1 MTTTSTWDDRGGFAL
16 PVAVF
21 ALVMVGVLVT
31 SGFFLAQQETRV
43 GVASSNANQAV
54 YLAEDGVSTTL
65 LDWADQSFTDL
76 AVGEVDSL
84 SGTGHG
90 GEWVVEVLRTSGQTY
105 FLTSYGEVTEGGNR
119 AGANRRLGTLVRILM
134 PDLDPPAAIA
144 TVDSI
149 SVGGSSQI
157 QGHDDVPDAWSGGLC
172 DDPPTDK
179 PGILID
185 DSTAVERNGGAHEI
199 DGQPAVEEDPDLTA
213 DDLLDF
219 GGVTWDELASMAD
232 HVFPSTT
239 TVNNTAPSLDVDGNC
254 DRSDRNNWGDPENPS
269 AECGNFFPI
278 IYAGQDLKL
287 NSSSSGQGIMLVE
300 GNVEFKGGFEFY
312 GVVIAK
318 GSFVTAGTGGHVNGG
333 VIATNASIH
342 EDDDG
347 DDESEVTGNAVVTN
361 ATCAAQRAIE
371 NNSSLTRP
379 RPLAQRSWVDLTAL
393 SY

>member
-1 MTTTSTWDDRGGFAL
+1 MTSTNLWNDRSGFAL

-43 GVASSNANQAV
+43 GVASSNATKAV
-54 YLAEDGVSTTL
+54 YLAEDGVSSTL
-65 LDWADQSFTDL
+65 LDWANQSFTDL
-76 AVGEVDSL
+76 AVGQVDSL

-134 PDLDPPAAIA
+134 PDLQPPAAIA
-144 TVDSI
+144 TVGDI
-149 SVGGSSQI
+149 TVGGSSQI
-157 QGHDDVPDAWSGGLC
+157 QGHDEDPDEWGGGLC
-172 DDPPTDK
+172 DGTLDDK

-185 DSTAVERNGGAHEI
+185 DADGVHRNGNAHDI
-199 DGQPAVEEDPDLTA
+199 DGQPDIEEDANMTE

-219 GGVTWDELASMAD
+219 GGVTWDELVSMAD
-232 HVFPSTT
+232 HTFPSTT
-239 TVNNTAPSLDVDGNC
+239 TVNNTSPTLDADGNC
-254 DRSDRNNWGDPENPS
+254 DRSDRNNWGDPANPS
-269 AECGNFFPI
+269 EPCGNFFPI
-278 IYAGQDLKL
+278 IYAAQDLKL
-287 NSSSSGQGIMLVE
+287 NSSAKGQGIMLVE
-300 GNVEFKGGFEFY
+300 GNVEFKGGYEFY

-318 GSFVTAGTGGHVNGG
+318 GEFVTAGTGGHVNGG

-347 DDESEVTGNAVVTN
+347 ESDVTGNAVVTN
-361 ATCAAQRAIE
+361 STCAAQRAIE